1 MNTRTNIDN
10 IQYALAHGEEV
21 TLKGDEWARILG
33 DALDAVMYR
42 EYMTKFE
49 GE

>member
-1 MNTRTNIDN
+1 MSTRTNIDN

-21 TLKGDEWARILG
+21 TLKGNEWAAILG
-33 DALDAVMYR
+33 DALDAVVYR
-42 EYMTKFE
+42 DYMTNFE